1 MVFSEG
7 RQSLT
12 KKKYFVSWLIF
23 FAKPPVRLE
32 DNVFKI
38 TENIKSPV

>member
-1 MVFSEG
+1 MLFSEG
-7 RQSLT
+7 QQSLT

-32 DNVFKI
+32 DNVLEI
-38 TENIKSPV
+38 AENIKLPV